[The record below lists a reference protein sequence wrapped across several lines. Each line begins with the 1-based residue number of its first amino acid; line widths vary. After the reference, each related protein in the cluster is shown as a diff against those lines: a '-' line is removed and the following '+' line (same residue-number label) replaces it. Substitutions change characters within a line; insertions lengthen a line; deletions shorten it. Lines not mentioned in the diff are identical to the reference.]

1 MSGIVLL
8 TGGNGFIA
16 VHIIVLL
23 LSRGYSVV
31 TTVRSQ
37 SKTTYLRQKF
47 ADAVAKGQLTFAI
60 VEDIVVS
67 GAFDEVLRNNKF
79 DYVLHTSSPF
89 VFTINDITK
98 DLLEPAILGTTEILK
113 AVKANAP
120 TVKRVVVTSSFASI
134 VDLSKGDRP
143 GYVYSEKDWNPI
155 TYEESQKDPVS
166 GYYGSKKLAEKA
178 AWDFIETEKPAFEL
192 TTLCPPMVYG
202 PALQEVKSM
211 SNLNASSTAF
221 YALFSGQQKELM
233 DAGVWFWTDVR
244 NIAEAHIA
252 AIEKPGAGNERFFI
266 CEGRLS
272 INSVVDYIWKHY
284 PERAQS
290 KGIPKPSPSA
300 AFPETGTYYPDNSKS
315 KTVLGIEYLPIESTL
330 ADTLE
335 QFVELEKELGV
346 EGGPSTEKY

>member
-1 MSGIVLL
+1 MTSTVLL

-23 LSRGYSVV
+23 LSHGYSVV
-31 TTVRSQ
+31 ATVRSE

-47 ADAVAKGQLTFAI
+47 AEAVAKGQLNFAI
-60 VEDIVVS
+60 VEDITVP
-67 GAFDEVLRNNKF
+67 GAFDEVLKNNKF
-79 DYVLHTSSPF
+79 DSVLHTSSPF
-89 VFTINDITK
+89 VFTINDIKK
-98 DLLEPAILGTTEILK
+98 DLLDPAILGTTEILK
-113 AVKANAP
+113 AVKAHAP

-143 GYVYSEKDWNPI
+143 GHVYSEKDWNPI

-178 AWDFIETEKPAFEL
+178 AWDFVESEKPAFEL

-221 YALFSGQQKELM
+221 YALFSGQQRELKN
-233 DAGVWFWTDVR
+233 AGVWLWVDVR
-244 NIAEAHIA
+244 DIALAHVRA
-252 AIEKPGAGNERFFI
+252 LEKPDAGNQRFLI

-284 PERAQS
+284 PERAQA

-300 AFPETGTYYPDNSKS
+300 AFPETGTYVPDNSKS
-315 KTVLGIEYLPIESTL
+315 KSVLGIEYLPIESTL
-330 ADTLE
+330 ADTLD
-335 QFVELEKELGV
+335 QFVALEKELGV
-346 EGGPSTEKY
+346 EQYSSDKH